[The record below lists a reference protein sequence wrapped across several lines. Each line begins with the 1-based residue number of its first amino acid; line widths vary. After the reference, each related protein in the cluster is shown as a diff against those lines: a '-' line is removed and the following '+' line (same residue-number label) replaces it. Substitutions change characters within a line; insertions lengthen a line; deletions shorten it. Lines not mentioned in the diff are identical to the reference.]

1 MIFKTLSRTLLL
13 MLILVVSF
21 VLYMVLTHH
30 GQSILLNEASL
41 WANNKTDY
49 QIDYDA
55 FEGNLLSRFSFTHLT
70 VKQNQEN
77 LLSAKRADVQWDI
90 NPLFQGKVLVE
101 KASFDQLFISDAIK
115 KHLKNDQQKS
125 SENKK
130 QSTFDLKQLKLP
142 AVEVKDLSASLLF
155 MDKQYFLEGKLDLAN
170 FALSLLVQDDKKAPY
185 IQLSTR
191 QNQQDIQVDLKYIE
205 KDPLLVADLFEL
217 DTDYLPI
224 EANVLVNIKNFEAL
238 DIKRLEAK
246 MHSAVITAKG
256 QVDKK
261 INIEYDLKNF
271 RFKDFKLPQ
280 DELQQASVRSNGKIN
295 GPLLNPNIDL
305 DLSIKD
311 IKAPTK
317 TPHPQM
323 LDVNAQI
330 KSDAKDIHITS
341 VIRQDGNE
349 LSTLRAKMPRTE
361 IENIVQNQQIQLQL
375 QTQSDIDTLRKFF
388 SVEQKVSGHIET
400 DMKIAGKISEPSIT
414 GDIKLQKGVFE
425 EPQYNL
431 KLSDIQSLIRIQD
444 KLIIIESLSAKDSQ
458 KGRITAEG
466 TVHISTEDKNALNL
480 QTNINEF
487 YLLDGKLY
495 QGLVNGEVRVVGPLL
510 MPEIKGALNFDQVK
524 IQLPDTIPQGTAKI
538 NTVSKQEY
546 EQKKEQAAEKKQQN
560 EQAFKAKL
568 DVGLNFPKRIF
579 VRGQGLDAELGGN
592 LTLKG
597 DSQQPIIDGQ
607 VNVIRGQYKFLDKL
621 FKISKGHVT
630 IHDQDIYLDFTANAQ
645 FQDMQV
651 TINVTGRPEKIKIKL
666 ASSPSMPEDQILAK
680 ILFNKDITSLTP
692 LQSLKL
698 ANALRKLTGHGGG
711 GGLDLLGSTRDFLKL
726 DELNVETD
734 DAGDP
739 SVGVG
744 KYIGDNIYIKGSQG
758 TSAESTK
765 FSVNIDVTKNITI
778 ESSTGVGSQ
787 NNDIKIFWK
796 KDY

>member
-1 MIFKTLSRTLLL
+1 
-13 MLILVVSF
+13 
-21 VLYMVLTHH
+21 MVLTHH
-30 GQSILLNEASL
+30 GQSILINEASL
-41 WANNKTDY
+41 WLNNKTDY

-55 FEGNLLSRFSFTHLT
+55 FEGNLLSRFSFIHLT
-70 VKQNQEN
+70 VKQNKEALVSVN
-77 LLSAKRADVQWDI
+77 RADIEWNI
-90 NPLFQGKVLVE
+90 NLLFQGKVLVE
-101 KASFDQLFISDAIK
+101 KAAFDQLLISDAIK
-115 KHLKNDQQKS
+115 KYLHSDQQKS

-130 QSTFDLKQLKLP
+130 QSTFDPRQLKLP
-142 AVEVKDLSASLLF
+142 AVEVKDISASLLF
-155 MDKQYFLEGKLDLAN
+155 MDKQYFIQGKLDLAN
-170 FALSLLVQDDKKAPY
+170 FALSLLVQDDKNAPY

-191 QNQQDIQVDLKYIE
+191 AKQQDIQVELNYIE
-205 KDPLLVADLFEL
+205 KDPLLVADLLEL

-224 EANVLVNIKNFEAL
+224 EANVLVIIKNLEAL
-238 DIKRLEAK
+238 DIKRLQAR
-246 MHSAVITAKG
+246 MHSAIITAKG
-256 QVDKK
+256 QVNKK
-261 INIEYDLKNF
+261 VNIEYDLQNF

-280 DELQQASVRSNGKIN
+280 DELQQASVRSQGKIN
-295 GPLLNPNIDL
+295 GPLLNPNLDL
-305 DLSIKD
+305 DLCIKD
-311 IKAPTK
+311 IKVPTK
-317 TPHPQM
+317 ALNPQM
-323 LDVNAQI
+323 IDVKAQI
-330 KSDAKDIHITS
+330 QSDAKDIHITAT
-341 VIRQDGNE
+341 IRQDSTE
-349 LSTLRAKMPRTE
+349 LSTLRGKMPRVE
-361 IENIVQNQQIQLQL
+361 FENIAQNQQIQLQL
-375 QTQSDIDTLRKFF
+375 QTQADIDTLRKFF
-388 SVEQKVSGHIET
+388 NVEQKISGHIET
-400 DMKIAGKISEPSIT
+400 DMKIAGKINEPSIT

-431 KLSDIQSLIRIQD
+431 KLSDIQSLIHIHN
-444 KLIIIESLSAKDSQ
+444 KLITIESLSAKDSQ
-458 KGRITAEG
+458 KGRITAGG
-466 TVHISTEDKNALNL
+466 TVHISTEDKNALKL
-480 QTNINEF
+480 QTNISDF

-510 MPEIKGALNFDQVK
+510 VPEIKGALNFDQVK
-524 IQLPDTIPQGTAKI
+524 IQLPDTIPQGAAKI

-546 EQKKEQAAEKKQQN
+546 EQEQAKKQEQEN

-579 VRGQGLDAELGGN
+579 VRGQGLEAELGGS

-597 DSQQPIIDGQ
+597 NSQQPSIDGQ

-630 IHDQDIYLDFTANAQ
+630 INDQDIYLDFTANAQ
-645 FQDMQV
+645 FKDMQV

-666 ASSPSMPEDQILAK
+666 ASNPSMPEDQILAK

-698 ANALRKLTGHGGG
+698 ANALRQLTGHGGG

-765 FSVNIDVTKNITI
+765 FSVNIDVSKNITI
-778 ESSTGVGSQ
+778 ESTTGVGSQ